1 MKTKRKR
8 EKEEGKENV
17 RGKDKQQ
24 KVCVRDGDRDC
35 DIGYVTA
42 AFDSV
47 LSKYSLR

>member
-8 EKEEGKENV
+8 ENEERKENEG
-17 RGKDKQQ
+17 GKDKQQ

-35 DIGYVTA
+35 DIGSVTA

-47 LSKYSLR
+47 LSKYFLR